1 MKQKELTYEEAMSR
15 LEYLVEEIRN
25 EEKDIDRLVV
35 LVKEASTLVQ
45 FCRAKMNQ
53 VEEEINEILPN
64 EDK

>member
-1 MKQKELTYEEAMSR
+1 MTYEEAMSR
-15 LEYLVEEIRN
+15 LEYLAEEIRN

>member
-1 MKQKELTYEEAMSR
+1 MKKKEMTYEQAMSR
-15 LEYLVEEIRN
+15 LEYLSEEIRN

>member
-1 MKQKELTYEEAMSR
+1 MKKKEMTYEEAMSR
-15 LEYLVEEIRN
+15 LEYLAEEIRN

-35 LVKEASTLVQ
+35 LVKEASSLVQ

>member
-1 MKQKELTYEEAMSR
+1 MKKKEMTYEEAMSR